1 MTENKMCN
9 PIYAEGFYEGLKVR
23 PRTMTKDAFQ
33 DIIDFMKYK
42 HCNCLNK
49 CEDCPTDT
57 CYIQMSLVSILRE
70 LECERDRFYGKDE
83 HEA

>member
-1 MTENKMCN
+1 MDN

-49 CEDCPTDT
+49 CEDCLKSDTDI
-57 CYIQMSLVSILRE
+57 CYFQMSLASILRE
-70 LECERDRFYGKDE
+70 LEWERDRFYGKDE
-83 HEA
+83 RET